1 MPDPALATRL
11 AHVRS
16 IIDQHQQAAGWDHP
30 VEIVAVT
37 KGHGADA
44 VHSAAA
50 AGLASVGE
58 NRVQEALAKQDA
70 CAGVPISWHLIGTLQ
85 RNKIRHVVGR
95 FVLIQSIDSVAL
107 AHELDRRTA
116 AAEGAR
122 QPVLL
127 QVNCSREPQKGGVD
141 PQSADALVDAVLRLE
156 HLELRGL
163 MTLAALTADER
174 EQRRAFASLRR
185 LREELAA
192 RGHVLPTLSM
202 GMSDDYPVAVDEGAT
217 MVRLGT
223 ALFGA
228 RA

>member
-16 IIDQHQQAAGWDHP
+16 IIDQRQQAAGWNHP

-37 KGHGADA
+37 KGHDA
-44 VHSAAA
+44 RAVLAATA

-58 NRVQEALAKQDA
+58 NRVQEALTKQDA

-85 RNKIRHVVGR
+85 KNKVRHVIGR
-95 FVLIQSIDSVAL
+95 FVLIQSVDTFDL
-107 AHELDRRTA
+107 ATNLDRRIA
-116 AAEGAR
+116 AVEGAR

-127 QVNCSREPQKGGVD
+127 QVNCSGEPQKSGTD
-141 PQSADALVDAVLRLE
+141 PHDAEALVDAMLRLE

-163 MTLAALTADER
+163 MTLAALTPDER
-174 EQRRAFASLRR
+174 EQRRAFALLRG
-185 LREELAA
+185 LRDQLAA

-228 RA
+228 RG